1 MDNIKYLF
9 ALALGLLCI
18 IGPGWDL
25 LGKWRRRRHYHRV
38 PGVIVGVRN
47 TRGEAGTGP
56 RTNVRSRAAIFR
68 FTTLDGRVIETE
80 SDVQSFP
87 GPKPGKRVTVLYD
100 PQRPYSAETTGRFV
114 IVVGILPLLMAFGLF
129 LIVVSLNHLL

>member
-1 MDNIKYLF
+1 MDTVKYLF

-18 IGPGWDL
+18 IGPGSDL

-38 PGVIVGVRN
+38 PGVIVGVRK
-47 TRGEAGTGP
+47 TRGEVGTSP
-56 RTNVRSRAAIFR
+56 RTNTRSRAAIFR

-100 PQRPYSAETTGRFV
+100 PRQPYSAETTGRFL
-114 IVVGILPLLMAFGLF
+114 ILVVLMPPLMAFGVF
-129 LIVVSLNHLL
+129 LIIVSLSHLL